1 MALMKKIF
9 CLFPL
14 IFLILGCS
22 PEDEL
27 RKNPYLPELNFSFT
41 IDLALPQYNNLNYP
55 GNSFITRNYGIN
67 GIVVYNL
74 NNDQYLA
81 FELSDPNHVLTDC
94 SILVVEGLEAK
105 CSCDDGNVYSII
117 TGQRVAGEGQ
127 YSLKPYRVE
136 RTGQLLRISN

>member
-1 MALMKKIF
+1 M
-9 CLFPL
+9 
-14 IFLILGCS
+14 
-22 PEDEL
+22 
-27 RKNPYLPELNFSFT
+27 
-41 IDLALPQYNNLNYP
+41 DLSLPQYNKLNYP
-55 GNSFITRNYGIN
+55 GNSFVTRNYGLN

-94 SILVVEGLEAK
+94 STLFVEGLEAK

-136 RTGQLLRISN
+136 RLGNVLRISN